1 MASYEIVEQTPENI
15 EELKKLA
22 ATKTSYQTRLTAI
35 QQLRKYKCRQSIDIL
50 WRLMMQDKVYVVQEE
65 AFRAL
70 QRFGEDVKLPRKNK
84 GHLVKDINKRLE
96 RVKNSFKGE
105 SFTTEEFK
113 EQFKL
118 LYPTEYDIYSFE
130 KKGKMDTWLNN
141 VLASF
146 PSNPPLPAKKIT
158 A

>member
-1 MASYEIVEQTPENI
+1 MAGYNVVEQTPENI

-35 QQLRKYKCRQSIDIL
+35 HQLRKYKCRQSIDIL
-50 WRLMMQDKVYVVQEE
+50 WRLMMQDKVYAVQEE

-70 QRFGEDVKLPRKNK
+70 QRFDEKVKLPRKKK

-96 RVKNSFKGE
+96 KVNNSFKGE
-105 SFTTEEFK
+105 SCTIEEFK
-113 EQFKL
+113 DRFKS
-118 LYPTEYDIYSFE
+118 LYPTEFDIYSFE
-130 KKGKMDTWLNN
+130 KKGKMDTWIKN
-141 VLASF
+141 VLASL
-146 PSNPPLPAKKIT
+146 PSNPPAPKKDI

>member
-50 WRLMMQDKVYVVQEE
+50 WRLMMQDKVYAVQEE

-70 QRFGEDVKLPRKNK
+70 QGLDEKVKLPRKQK

-96 RVKNSFKGE
+96 KVNNSFKSE
-105 SFTTEEFK
+105 SCTI
-113 EQFKL
+113 EQFKERFKD

-130 KKGKMDTWLNN
+130 KKGKMDTWIKN
-141 VLASF
+141 VLATL
-146 PSNPPLPAKKIT
+146 PSNPPVPKKDI
-158 A
+158 